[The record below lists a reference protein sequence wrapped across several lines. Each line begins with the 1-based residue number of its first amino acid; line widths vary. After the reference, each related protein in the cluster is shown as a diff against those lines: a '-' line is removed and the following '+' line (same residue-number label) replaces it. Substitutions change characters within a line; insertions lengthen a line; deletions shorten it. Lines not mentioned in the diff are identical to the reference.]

1 MKRFRVVYLPHG
13 KEDKEWTFVGAKSR
27 ESLQKAFTMGIIVSV
42 EDAPD
47 EDDE

>member
-27 ESLQKAFTMGIIVSV
+27 ESLHESFKMGTIISI